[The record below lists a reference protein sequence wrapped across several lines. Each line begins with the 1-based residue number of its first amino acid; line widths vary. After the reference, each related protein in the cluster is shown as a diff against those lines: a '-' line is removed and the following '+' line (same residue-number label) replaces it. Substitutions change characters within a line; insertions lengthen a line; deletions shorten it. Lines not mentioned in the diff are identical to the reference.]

1 MRLNNAFKL
10 YLNPKRAADTAR
22 SLLDQT
28 PSKPLTKA
36 ARLYNSPKS
45 LEKPSQPTQSH
56 LNPENPGEISMV
68 ALYEMMKSMQSQLS
82 KLDKL
87 DLIEYKI
94 NEMEIEVLDFKS
106 SLNFLTS
113 QVIDLKISSKQS
125 KEKIQE
131 AKRKVEQLEQNN
143 DIVKKEI
150 IDQKARSMH
159 DNLFFLWYPRTSRRE
174 RYGEN
179 IWFPWEWTQN
189 RKSSTEHQDLSCPQN
204 GKEATGKDKTD
215 SG

>member
-1 MRLNNAFKL
+1 MHLNNAFKL

-45 LEKPSQPTQSH
+45 SEKPSQPTQS
-56 LNPENPGEISMV
+56 LSNSENPGEIGMA
-68 ALYEMMKSMQSQLS
+68 ALYDMTKSMQSQLS

-94 NEMEIEVLDFKS
+94 NEMEKEVLDFKS
-106 SLNFLTS
+106 SLNFLS
-113 QVIDLKISSKQS
+113 SEVDDLKISSKQS

-131 AKRKVEQLEQNN
+131 AERKVEQLEQNN

-159 DNLFFLWYPRTSRRE
+159 DNLVFYDIQE
-174 RYGEN
+174 QVGEN
-179 IWFPWEWTQN
+179 AMEKIFGFLGNELKIESPQQN
-189 RKSSTEHQDLSCPQN
+189 IKIYRAHRMGRKQPVER
-204 GKEATGKDKTD
+204 
-215 SG
+215 